1 MNEWKCPIEY
11 IDEDIREI
19 VKLIYNNNMKPYN
32 SCSGSYKD
40 HKDESLWPESASIEM
55 LDSELTRELIAI
67 LIKDK
72 RFKCSI
78 SKERECVL
86 YDNKLPEG
94 LRFKIEFENIC
105 GDMQQVLMMFM
116 QSVIQAKK
124 TEIGNREE
132 IDIVCDL
139 IDAFDVTHGNQIQFS
154 FNDEMRL
161 EDHENEDNYSIE
173 IKDKRKF
180 EGLGKSIN
188 HVINGFIQDESKCK
202 IYGNDFLSMISVLKK
217 IRMDY
222 YKAPRLNPGEEAQV
236 FQLGSKRVNKFTE
249 GYNERIKTAQEKLE
263 QESRNEL
270 FTSESFSVDD
280 LMGMIDLEK

>member
-11 IDEDIREI
+11 IDEDIRE
-19 VKLIYNNNMKPYN
+19 VVRLIYNNNMKPYN

-40 HKDESLWPESASIEM
+40 HKDESHWPESASIEM

-236 FQLGSKRVNKFTE
+236 LQFGSKRVNIFTE

>member
-1 MNEWKCPIEY
+1 MNDWKCPIEY
-11 IDEDIREI
+11 IDEDIRE
-19 VKLIYNNNMKPYN
+19 VVRLIYNNNMKPYN

-55 LDSELTRELIAI
+55 LDSKLTRELLAI

-105 GDMQQVLMMFM
+105 GDMQQVLMRLM
-116 QSVIQAKK
+116 QSVIQGKK
-124 TEIGNREE
+124 AEIGNRKE
-132 IDIVCDL
+132 IDIVCDF
-139 IDAFDVTHGNQIQFS
+139 IADFDVIHGNEIKFS
-154 FNDEMRL
+154 FNDEMTL
-161 EDHENEDNYSIE
+161 KDHENEDNYSIE

-180 EGLGKSIN
+180 ESLGKSIN
-188 HVINGFIQDESKCK
+188 HVIDGFIQDESKCK
-202 IYGNDFLSMISVLKK
+202 IYGSNFLSMISVLKK

-222 YKAPRLNPGEEAQV
+222 YKIPRLNPGEKVQV
-236 FQLGSKRVNKFTE
+236 FQLGSKRANKFTE
-249 GYNERIKTAQEKLE
+249 GYNEKIKIAQEKLE
-263 QESRNEL
+263 QELRNEL
-270 FTSESFSVDD
+270 STSESFSFDD